1 MGDVFCLL
9 STVLWY
15 NTITAKPCPPH
26 ELFVNSAEWIAS
38 VLERQKAPINVG
50 AFCLCVVKEREK
62 WEIYDTFLGTII

>member
-38 VLERQKAPINVG
+38 VSERQKAPINSRGLLSVCCKG
-50 AFCLCVVKEREK
+50 EGEM
-62 WEIYDTFLGTII
+62 EDI